1 MTNTHLSC
9 PDFTQFLQY
18 LDRELPSDQEAQFAD
33 HLTTCESCR
42 TQLQTIQQMEERIT
56 RVLSTASVN
65 NTAALATPHCLT
77 PELLSAYVQRVLLDK
92 EMGQVET
99 HLQTC
104 DWCVQAV
111 MEATFI
117 PQKLNV
123 SQHTV
128 PLSLKNRVVAT
139 LPSAQKPRAASLSR
153 LVVGIAQQGLQ
164 LLEQHLVA
172 PFLNVQATL
181 MLTPAYRATEAPS
194 VLDLRIQ
201 TEPAEIHATVF
212 QEGNGLSLT
221 MTFVSPTKEAL
232 AGQRIF
238 IRREGRS
245 IFSARTDPEGVL
257 RTPHLAPGIYE
268 VACSELD
275 ASFQLELHG

>member
-1 MTNTHLSC
+1 MTNRHLPC

-18 LDRELPSDQEAQFAD
+18 LDRELPSDQEAQFVD
-33 HLTTCESCR
+33 HLATCESCR
-42 TQLQTIQQMEERIT
+42 TQLQTIQQAEERIDQ
-56 RVLSTASVN
+56 VLSTASVN
-65 NTAALATPHCLT
+65 NTEAPATPHCLT
-77 PELLSAYVQRVLLDK
+77 PELLSAYVRRVLIDK

-104 DWCVQAV
+104 DWCVQAI
-111 MEATFI
+111 MEATVI
-117 PQKLNV
+117 SQKLSV

-128 PLSLKNRVVAT
+128 PVSLKNHAIT
-139 LPSAQKPRAASLSR
+139 ASPESQKPRAASLSR

-164 LLEQHLVA
+164 LLEQHLVE

-181 MLTPAYRATEAPS
+181 MPTPAYRATEAPS
-194 VLDLRIQ
+194 VLDLCIQ
-201 TEPAEIHATVF
+201 TEPAEIHATAF

-221 MTFVSPTKEAL
+221 MTFVSPTKAAL
-232 AGQRIF
+232 AGQRVF
-238 IRREGRS
+238 IRQEGRS

-268 VACSELD
+268 VTCSELD